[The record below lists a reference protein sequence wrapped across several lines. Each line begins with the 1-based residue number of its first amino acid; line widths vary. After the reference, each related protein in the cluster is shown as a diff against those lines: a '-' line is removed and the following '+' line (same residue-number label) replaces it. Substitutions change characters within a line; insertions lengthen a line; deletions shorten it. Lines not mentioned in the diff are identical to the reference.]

1 MGAIIRDG
9 DDQDCKGLF
18 MVEMEEGLVFA
29 RDIGAQDIRFN
40 HARRGANQSV
50 HLLARLAQHGDT
62 WRIWLK
68 DYPVEL
74 SYTIRETI
82 QSATKSSST
91 CRQQSRDP
99 LQSIRVERKMGV
111 KAKKTMKKRLKKA
124 SHQHSLSLRKDQAPD
139 FLPLEGGPGRKI
151 PEQKPVE
158 PVEDKATVLYLG
170 RIPHGFYEKEMEG
183 FFSQF
188 GKIKRLRIARNK
200 KTGKSKHFGF
210 IEFESPEV
218 AKIVAD
224 CMHNQLLFEHL
235 LQVHLIPTE
244 HVHPKLWR
252 GFNYRYK
259 PVNWVQL
266 ERDRQDKEKSLKEHK
281 KFLEKIRMRDLKR
294 KKKIAAA
301 GIDYEC
307 PEFVGGDQP
316 AAKKIKV

>member
-18 MVEMEEGLVFA
+18 MVEIKAKGHGRRAADRERERE
-29 RDIGAQDIRFN
+29 RDYTKR
-40 HARRGANQSV
+40 NQ
-50 HLLARLAQHGDT
+50 
-62 WRIWLK
+62 
-68 DYPVEL
+68 
-74 SYTIRETI
+74 
-82 QSATKSSST
+82 SSST

-99 LQSIRVERKMGV
+99 LQFNPFEVRKMGV

-158 PVEDKATVLYLG
+158 PIEDKATVLYLG

-294 KKKIAAA
+294 QKKIAAA

>member
-1 MGAIIRDG
+1 T
-9 DDQDCKGLF
+9 Q
-18 MVEMEEGLVFA
+18 
-29 RDIGAQDIRFN
+29 
-40 HARRGANQSV
+40 
-50 HLLARLAQHGDT
+50 
-62 WRIWLK
+62 
-68 DYPVEL
+68 
-74 SYTIRETI
+74 
-82 QSATKSSST
+82 
-91 CRQQSRDP
+91 
-99 LQSIRVERKMGV
+99 
-111 KAKKTMKKRLKKA
+111 
-124 SHQHSLSLRKDQAPD
+124 
-139 FLPLEGGPGRKI
+139 PLEGGPGRKI
-151 PEQKPVE
+151 PEQKPIE

>member
-1 MGAIIRDG
+1 
-9 DDQDCKGLF
+9 
-18 MVEMEEGLVFA
+18 
-29 RDIGAQDIRFN
+29 
-40 HARRGANQSV
+40 
-50 HLLARLAQHGDT
+50 
-62 WRIWLK
+62 
-68 DYPVEL
+68 
-74 SYTIRETI
+74 
-82 QSATKSSST
+82 
-91 CRQQSRDP
+91 
-99 LQSIRVERKMGV
+99 MGV

-151 PEQKPVE
+151 PEQKPIE
-158 PVEDKATVLYLG
+158 PIEDKATVLYLG

-183 FFSQF
+183 
-188 GKIKRLRIARNK
+188 
-200 KTGKSKHFGF
+200 KSKHFGF
-210 IEFESPEV
+210 IKFESPEV

-266 ERDRQDKEKSLKEHK
+266 ERDWQDKEKSLKEHK

-294 KKKIAAA
+294 KKQISAA
-301 GIDYEC
+301 GIDYKC
-307 PEFVGGDQP
+307 PEFVGGNQP